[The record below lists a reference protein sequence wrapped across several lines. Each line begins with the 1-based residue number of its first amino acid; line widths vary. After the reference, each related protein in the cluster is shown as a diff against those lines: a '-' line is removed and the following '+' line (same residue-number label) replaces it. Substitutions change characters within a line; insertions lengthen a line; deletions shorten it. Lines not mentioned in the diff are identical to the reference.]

1 MSEYFP
7 RIFGGECEKGKVEWD
22 LYNYATKPNST
33 VKAHPTPQQSS
44 AKSEVDKSDID
55 KLQTTPVDLS
65 KLYGV
70 VKNEVVKITIYDELV
85 QNVNVVQT
93 TSDLVTK
100 TDCNTKIAGTER
112 KILDHNHSKYIIT
125 QEFNKSRV
133 DNFAERL
140 AQENLATKADIDDVE
155 KTDFDDNWKI

>member
-1 MSEYFP
+1 M
-7 RIFGGECEKGKVEWD
+7 
-22 LYNYATKPNST
+22 
-33 VKAHPTPQQSS
+33 
-44 AKSEVDKSDID
+44 
-55 KLQTTPVDLS
+55 
-65 KLYGV
+65 
-70 VKNEVVKITIYDELV
+70 
-85 QNVNVVQT
+85 
-93 TSDLVTK
+93 TK